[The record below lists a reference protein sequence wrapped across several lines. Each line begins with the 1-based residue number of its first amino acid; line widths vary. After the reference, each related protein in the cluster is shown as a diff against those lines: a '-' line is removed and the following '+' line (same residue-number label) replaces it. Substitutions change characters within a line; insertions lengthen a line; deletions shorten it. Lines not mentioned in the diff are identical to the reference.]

1 MNLAGALPFSSNTAI
16 IAVAALAAFVSVIA
30 LWQATFERDR
40 VAPRLKALAARRDE
54 LIHATTAR
62 RRGRSR
68 RAVKLS
74 LMQQLAQRFSL
85 LSEQAMVA
93 AMAKLAPA
101 GWRSRD
107 AAVTY
112 LLARAFAPIIF
123 VAATGVF
130 VFFAAHL
137 SHWERLLALI
147 VSVPAGAAAPD
158 IFVRNAADKRR
169 AILQKSLPDGLD
181 LLVICAEAGLT
192 LDAGLQRV
200 AREIALAAPLLAD
213 EMNIT
218 ALELGFLPDRRQAID
233 NLNYRT
239 DTAGIRAVVNTL
251 KQSEKYGTPLAR
263 SLRTLSTEFR
273 DERLMKAEEKAARL
287 PVLMTLPMV
296 AFIMPLLFI
305 VLLGPAFIKI
315 ISSLAGI
322 L

>member
-1 MNLAGALPFSSNTAI
+1 MNLAGALSLSSNTVI
-16 IAVAALAAFVSVIA
+16 IAVAALAAFVSVVA
-30 LWQATFERDR
+30 LWQAAFERDR
-40 VAPRLKALAARRDE
+40 VAPRLKALASRRDE
-54 LIHATTAR
+54 LIHATAAR
-62 RRGRSR
+62 RRGRP

-74 LMQQLAQRFSL
+74 LMQQLTRRFSL
-85 LSEQAMVA
+85 LSEQAIIA
-93 AMAKLAPA
+93 SMAKLAPA

-112 LLARAFAPIIF
+112 LLARAFAP
-123 VAATGVF
+123 VVLVVATGIF
-130 VFFAAHL
+130 VFFATHL
-137 SHWERLLALI
+137 SHGARLLALI
-147 VSVPAGAAAPD
+147 AAVPAGAAAPD

-169 AILQKSLPDGLD
+169 AILQKNLPDGLD
-181 LLVICAEAGLT
+181 LLVICAEAGLS
-192 LDAGLQRV
+192 LDASLQRV
-200 AREIALAAPLLAD
+200 AREIALSAPLLAD

-233 NLNYRT
+233 NLSYRT

-251 KQSEKYGTPLAR
+251 KQSEKYGTPLGR
-263 SLRTLSTEFR
+263 SLRTLSSEFR

-305 VLLGPAFIKI
+305 VLMGPAFIKI
-315 ISSLAGI
+315 ISSLSGI